1 MLEHGEGELMET
13 ETTKKKKPLF
23 NDEEDNQYSN
33 DLIKHHINKHTENSK
48 GKVQKLSQA
57 VDLSC
62 RAQELTYTSHIH
74 ISMLQLPTATK
85 TKKNHH
91 VRR

>member
-13 ETTKKKKPLF
+13 ETTKKTNHCSMMKKTTSTVMICRV
-23 NDEEDNQYSN
+23 YM
-33 DLIKHHINKHTENSK
+33 KHHINKHTENRK

-62 RAQELTYTSHIH
+62 RA
-74 ISMLQLPTATK
+74 
-85 TKKNHH
+85 
-91 VRR
+91 